1 MKGMFTKDLR
11 LLTGGKESYFHV
23 MFTVLFLGV
32 LGIALDGDPGDNFS
46 FECAVIA
53 IMATKTKSYD
63 IYDNGMAYL
72 LTLPVGR
79 KEYVRESYLFAVL
92 VSVILTIVLG
102 IMNTAAIAFT
112 GQGMQGF
119 RILLGNIEQSFGIV
133 LIIIALLIPFEIQ
146 FGVKRSAY
154 IILVIAIGVVMG
166 LFLALDNG
174 VFIAVM
180 IQKGMGALIRFPVP
194 WVMLAVS
201 YLICVAIMERKDF

>member
-1 MKGMFTKDLR
+1 M
-11 LLTGGKESYFHV
+11 
-23 MFTVLFLGV
+23 
-32 LGIALDGDPGDNFS
+32 
-46 FECAVIA
+46 
-53 IMATKTKSYD
+53 
-63 IYDNGMAYL
+63 
-72 LTLPVGR
+72 
-79 KEYVRESYLFAVL
+79 
-92 VSVILTIVLG
+92 
-102 IMNTAAIAFT
+102 
-112 GQGMQGF
+112 
-119 RILLGNIEQSFGIV
+119 

-174 VFIAVM
+174 VFIAVT